1 MKIYHNPRC
10 QKSRETLK
18 IIKESGKDIEI
29 IKYLEQIPSESEL
42 KGILEKLKIP
52 AKDILRKGEKIFKEY
67 YKGMSLSE
75 GEWIKVMVKHP
86 KLIQRPIVIKGDK
99 AVLGRP
105 PENVKQLL

>member
-42 KGILEKLKIP
+42 KGILE
-52 AKDILRKGEKIFKEY
+52 
-67 YKGMSLSE
+67 
-75 GEWIKVMVKHP
+75 
-86 KLIQRPIVIKGDK
+86 
-99 AVLGRP
+99 
-105 PENVKQLL
+105 N